1 MIRNHV
7 CVNSCTNTFAV
18 FKGLARARHYSRVS
32 TAFSSRVVV
41 EPEACSKSPGEQEVP
56 NTTHPH
62 EAIIREWQIATS
74 TENVLRV
81 PCAKLLHW
89 VSPDK
94 IDLALLRNDE
104 LPSQVIP
111 VAYDFHLYKRAIL
124 CVEGMKEPF
133 RLADIASRMP
143 RFALCNW
150 LYYGKDALPPT
161 ISKAFRESTQ
171 LEHGLICRG
180 RSNIIC
186 WRFTLAGSAATS
198 TSDNVKEAPVWKE
211 TRKGIKG
218 NVIVSPLDIMQLN
231 EYLPPSPERIRDTMC
246 VLVLNAGVKPTKDT
260 IEKLYPILVKKTR
273 IKSLIEFLLDNN
285 PHYGAVSGFKGY
297 SDAYLNSLF
306 QEVEAISGIP
316 RMVSVAYLSSDD
328 AIEGAASGYIPD
340 SLNGCDVGDDPLL
353 MENNTPMSHSA
364 MKYAA
369 AFLRVHKGSQ
379 PIPDFQNPY
388 LLSWLWPHLDPW
400 GIGSFFHPQRK
411 RTISMEEQV
420 AHLLQCNDKAFESD
434 PEFAL
439 RAVSSDL
446 RFSAP
451 LQRYTGL
458 LSEKCRADPLYQPS
472 VGHEQDIAKTNIPG
486 SAAQKLSMRNEI
498 RAPTLFITLNP
509 SDKENFIV
517 PLISGHQFA
526 TRRPA
531 AFVTIILRYGKKGRG
546 LYAQGRGTLHC
557 HMLKLRTLLST
568 NDTYAEHLLPWLE
581 SIMQADFCVPK
592 DQRPVTVLPRRGRST
607 LPSGKPHPGRVVGPL
622 INEFP
627 SARFWPEFRSYVD
640 ELLEVYMIHVHQ
652 TTCWKY
658 LKRGEERTAKNCRM
672 GMTGETRL
680 ESKIDTETLEILL
693 KKTHPAMT
701 FFTDPPSCFGA
712 SSFMYYVTDYIT
724 KASLSMHAGLVAL
737 SFSIKKTEA
746 RLNRS
751 EGGCYDG
758 EEALKAVTIAV
769 NSMLGHQEMS
779 QQQVMSY
786 LIGGGDHY
794 TSESFQTFNWGEVIR
809 LVKSVWAKADSNE
822 DDAGSDSAQVSL
834 SMLPG
839 TISASNQRIDYT
851 HRPME
856 LESLGLYDFF
866 ARIRKTRIK
875 QGASDTSCEVL
886 LFLPGHI
893 QYESHGIVLRASNV
907 IPVLLGPHLSRREND
922 GEAEDWACE
931 MLALFK
937 PWRQP
942 RDLKCIDETWM
953 ESYASFEEMLTAE
966 QRDVIF
972 NMAVLADAR
981 EDRKN
986 NPYRSHKGGRRSLD
1000 ICSDEDSQD
1009 ANPTEEDIVDPP
1021 CSYGLLEDIRN
1032 RSEDAH
1038 LVQER
1043 LNNLIGAIPARD
1055 FNVCYSLHL
1064 PDSTQSGKS
1073 LDVLDIGE
1081 GKDLLSCDIHIQY
1094 YLRKKQ
1100 FLMCVCGVGG
1110 TGKSYL
1116 IRAIVMLFE
1125 RLRRSHQLLRGA
1137 PTGIAAVLIGG
1148 TTLHSLIMSG
1158 VTGNRRGVNI
1168 KLAEMWRGVE
1178 WVIVDEVSM
1187 VGAVFLANMS
1197 ARIKIA
1203 KGDDVLQR
1211 NKPLAVSTWFS

>member
-62 EAIIREWQIATS
+62 VELASGVPNAKTLRSDHLETASLALKEAIIREWQIATS

-81 PCAKLLHW
+81 PCAVCSKLMVKKLLRW

-133 RLADIASRMP
+133 RLADIVVCSACLIDLRKSRMP

-273 IKSLIEFLLDNN
+273 INSLIEFLLDNN

-328 AIEGAASGYIPD
+328 AIEGATSGYIPD

-353 MENNTPMSHSA
+353 MENVGYTMGENTPMSHSA

-369 AFLRVHKGSQ
+369 VNHCLSGKAFLRVHKGSQ

-439 RAVSSDL
+439 VCYNIIRKRAVSSDL

-458 LSEKCRADPLYQPS
+458 VNDIMNIDRLSLLQLSEKCRADPLYQPS
-472 VGHEQDIAKTNIPG
+472 VGHEQDIAKTLRSLGMFARNIPG

-498 RAPTLFITLNP
+498 RALINAKGAPTLFITLNP

-517 PLISGHQFA
+517 PLIAGETENLEDAMRGLTLTEWERHQFA

-531 AFVTIILRYGKKGRG
+531 ACALFFDTIIRSFVTIILRYGKKGCG
-546 LYAQGRGTLHC
+546 LYG
-557 HMLKLRTLLST
+557 
-568 NDTYAEHLLPWLE
+568 
-581 SIMQADFCVPK
+581 
-592 DQRPVTVLPRRGRST
+592 
-607 LPSGKPHPGRVVGPL
+607 
-622 INEFP
+622 
-627 SARFWPEFRSYVD
+627 
-640 ELLEVYMIHVHQ
+640 
-652 TTCWKY
+652 
-658 LKRGEERTAKNCRM
+658 
-672 GMTGETRL
+672 
-680 ESKIDTETLEILL
+680 
-693 KKTHPAMT
+693 
-701 FFTDPPSCFGA
+701 
-712 SSFMYYVTDYIT
+712 
-724 KASLSMHAGLVAL
+724 
-737 SFSIKKTEA
+737 
-746 RLNRS
+746 
-751 EGGCYDG
+751 
-758 EEALKAVTIAV
+758 
-769 NSMLGHQEMS
+769 
-779 QQQVMSY
+779 
-786 LIGGGDHY
+786 
-794 TSESFQTFNWGEVIR
+794 
-809 LVKSVWAKADSNE
+809 
-822 DDAGSDSAQVSL
+822 
-834 SMLPG
+834 
-839 TISASNQRIDYT
+839 
-851 HRPME
+851 
-856 LESLGLYDFF
+856 
-866 ARIRKTRIK
+866 
-875 QGASDTSCEVL
+875 
-886 LFLPGHI
+886 
-893 QYESHGIVLRASNV
+893 
-907 IPVLLGPHLSRREND
+907 
-922 GEAEDWACE
+922 
-931 MLALFK
+931 
-937 PWRQP
+937 
-942 RDLKCIDETWM
+942 
-953 ESYASFEEMLTAE
+953 
-966 QRDVIF
+966 
-972 NMAVLADAR
+972 
-981 EDRKN
+981 
-986 NPYRSHKGGRRSLD
+986 
-1000 ICSDEDSQD
+1000 
-1009 ANPTEEDIVDPP
+1009 
-1021 CSYGLLEDIRN
+1021 
-1032 RSEDAH
+1032 
-1038 LVQER
+1038 
-1043 LNNLIGAIPARD
+1043 
-1055 FNVCYSLHL
+1055 
-1064 PDSTQSGKS
+1064 
-1073 LDVLDIGE
+1073 
-1081 GKDLLSCDIHIQY
+1081 
-1094 YLRKKQ
+1094 
-1100 FLMCVCGVGG
+1100 
-1110 TGKSYL
+1110 
-1116 IRAIVMLFE
+1116 
-1125 RLRRSHQLLRGA
+1125 
-1137 PTGIAAVLIGG
+1137 
-1148 TTLHSLIMSG
+1148 
-1158 VTGNRRGVNI
+1158 
-1168 KLAEMWRGVE
+1168 
-1178 WVIVDEVSM
+1178 
-1187 VGAVFLANMS
+1187 
-1197 ARIKIA
+1197 
-1203 KGDDVLQR
+1203 
-1211 NKPLAVSTWFS
+1211 